1 MQDPDEILKK
11 IKEFARQALVRTSPK
26 DYRPPN
32 PEDFRP
38 ATVLCFDQTLSN
50 CGWAI
55 LNTEQGQPQV
65 SACGVLRPPAFER
78 GERGFE
84 ATFVKSLYLARD
96 LRALLRELDGLFDEV
111 VGELPSVLGYRT
123 ESSLV
128 AAVTMVQQLDEL
140 GYAMPT
146 FVPRQRAA
154 SVLAGDG
161 RASKT
166 VTKGVVNDLV
176 EDRRPKEQPWNE
188 HVHDA
193 VFVGLMHLYRRP
205 E

>member
-1 MQDPDEILKK
+1 MHDPEEILKR
-11 IKEFARQALVRTSPK
+11 IKEFARQALVKTSPR

-32 PEDFRP
+32 PEDFRR
-38 ATVLCFDQTLSN
+38 ANILCFDQTLSN
-50 CGWAI
+50 CGWAV
-55 LNTEQGQPQV
+55 LNTEHGHPRV
-65 SACGVLRPPAFER
+65 SACGVIRPPAFQK

-96 LRALLRELDGLFDEV
+96 LRLLLRELSGQFDEV
-111 VGELPSVLGYRT
+111 VGELPAVLGYRT

-128 AAVTMVQQLDEL
+128 AAVTLCQQLDEM
-140 GYAMPT
+140 GQDIPT
-146 FVPRQRAA
+146 FIPRQRAA
-154 SVLAGDG
+154 AVLAGDG

-166 VTKGVVNDLV
+166 VSKGVVNDLV
-176 EDRRPKEQPWNE
+176 GARRPKDQPWNE

-205 E
+205 V